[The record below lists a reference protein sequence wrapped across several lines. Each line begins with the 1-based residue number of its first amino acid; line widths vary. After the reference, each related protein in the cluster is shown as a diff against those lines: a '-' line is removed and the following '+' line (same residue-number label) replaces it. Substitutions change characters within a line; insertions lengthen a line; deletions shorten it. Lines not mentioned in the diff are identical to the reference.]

1 MLELNKFFK
10 ETKFQA
16 KNYKFLSFLS
26 AKFDKYLKLY
36 TKKLKLRQNFNKI
49 QFLIEKYKKY
59 YFL

>member
-1 MLELNKFFK
+1 MLELNKLFK
-10 ETKFQA
+10 ETKFQT
-16 KNYKFLSFLS
+16 KNYKFLPFVS

-36 TKKLKLRQNFNKI
+36 TEKLKLRQNFNKI